1 MALSDRRLPKNLR
14 VGNGVFVSSAH
25 IVVDK
30 ERSTNG
36 RVGGGYFESVVLQ
49 AATSHWKQSVNRGEK
64 NDTDKTH
71 WKKLDIYGT
80 PPCFGWMWPGGTG
93 GWLHDKILKLLNE
106 KVLYS
111 QLWTTK
117 PLYGSYILIIW
128 NIFDKGNIDLH
139 HFYKLYNSD
148 CKWCVIM

>member
-1 MALSDRRLPKNLR
+1 MSTMALSDRRLPKNLR

-71 WKKLDIYGT
+71 
-80 PPCFGWMWPGGTG
+80 
-93 GWLHDKILKLLNE
+93 
-106 KVLYS
+106 
-111 QLWTTK
+111 
-117 PLYGSYILIIW
+117 
-128 NIFDKGNIDLH
+128 
-139 HFYKLYNSD
+139 
-148 CKWCVIM
+148 